1 MDWIKVLEAS
11 PLSVALL
18 VCVILA
24 LGLFWLI
31 KHKKNGNGS
40 PSELATV
47 LARFETHMNWAKA
60 EIESMKSKVDPLV
73 IAVATLNV
81 IVGALKE
88 RVEENH
94 EQLDKKLDRVLDRL
108 GE

>member
-1 MDWIKVLEAS
+1 MDWIKVLEAN

-18 VCVILA
+18 VCVIMA
-24 LGLFWLI
+24 LVVYRLI
-31 KHKKNGNGS
+31 QKKRNGHS
-40 PSELATV
+40 EPSELATI
-47 LARFETHMNWAKA
+47 LARFETHMSWAKA

-81 IVGALKE
+81 IVGSLKE
-88 RVEENH
+88 KVEENH